1 MTGIEDYSFPLSTG
15 GQMSIRGSGKSSLC
29 GNWLKLPIHRGR
41 RGQTPMRPS
50 PQFGNDENPAG
61 TESTSNKMSDEN
73 LAAYIG
79 AKFN

>member
-1 MTGIEDYSFPLSTG
+1 
-15 GQMSIRGSGKSSLC
+15 
-29 GNWLKLPIHRGR
+29 LKLPIHRGR